1 MKQILLLIICGV
13 FTTATNAQSDLQL
26 PKRGSGHKYITT
38 EDIYFDLKEG
48 EVTESYFKSEALK
61 LKGRSSKLSSNSD
74 EILEASEGLEGYLF
88 NILSEGDYIDTTEK
102 IFPDY
107 RNSLH
112 LSMRVHR
119 LEFSYIKPKSKKP
132 STAVYLKMF
141 ADMQLS
147 SFYGKTLIKEDV
159 SFEQLIANS
168 ENSDWEGGF
177 SNLISNILIKFLTE
191 EKVAAF
197 IQSPEYFDA
206 PDGTGMEK
214 VSLYG
219 GSAMLDWDYISYAVP
234 TIITTDG
241 HGSACVI
248 SGDGYLLTNFHV
260 VGQNE
265 TVRVK
270 FKDGTESEGK
280 VLRKHPECDLALLKV
295 DRTNLPALLPVNES
309 EEIGN
314 TVFLVGTPA
323 DTLLAQSVFKGVISG
338 KRPVADFSYFQTDAK
353 VNPGNSGGAMLNEK
367 GELIGIVSSKYV
379 GYGIEGIGFAVPIN
393 QISARLN
400 VVIPEP
406 KKQKEPAVPS
416 KPTKSKKK

>member
-1 MKQILLLIICGV
+1 MKQILLAVICAV
-13 FTTATNAQSDLQL
+13 FTTVLHAQPKSVL

-61 LKGRSSKLSSNSD
+61 LKGKSSKLSSNTG
-74 EILEASEGLEGYLF
+74 EILEASEGLEGYLYS
-88 NILSEGDYIDTTEK
+88 ILSESDYIDTSEK

-107 RNSLH
+107 KNSLH

-119 LEFSYIKPKSKKP
+119 LEFSYIKPKSTKP

-147 SFYGKTLIKEDV
+147 SFYGKTLVKEDV
-159 SFEQLIANS
+159 SFEQLIANT

-177 SNLISNILIKFLTE
+177 SNLINNILIKFLTE

-197 IQSPEYFDA
+197 IESAEYFDA
-206 PDGTGMEK
+206 PDVTDMEK
-214 VSLYG
+214 VTLSG

-234 TIITTDG
+234 TIITTEG

-260 VGQNE
+260 VAQNE

-270 FKDGTESEGK
+270 FKDGSESEGK
-280 VLRKHPECDLALLKV
+280 VVRKNPDCDLALLKV
-295 DRTNLPALLPVNES
+295 DRTNLPALLPVNKN
-309 EEIGN
+309 EEIGA

-338 KRPVADFSYFQTDAK
+338 KRPVADFSYLQTDAK

-379 GYGIEGIGFAVPIN
+379 GYGIEGIGFAVPIS
-393 QISARLN
+393 QIEARLN
-400 VVIPEP
+400 VLMPVP
-406 KKQKEPAVPS
+406 KRQNEIVVPT